1 MVTSSTVRGSLTC
14 RASVS
19 GSHDATRHADAVGV
33 NEPQNH
39 AEQVLPPG
47 FGLNMHCYSDVT
59 LQG

>member
-1 MVTSSTVRGSLTC
+1 MVTSSTRGSLTC

-19 GSHDATRHADAVGV
+19 GSPDDTRHTDAAGV

-47 FGLNMHCYSDVT
+47 VGLNMHCYSDVT